1 MAIRLLAALALVLVA
16 ADSAPAQVAVGGGY
30 NPWTGRAH
38 STTVA
43 RNPWTGGVQART
55 NTVNPWT
62 GTRTTQTAGYNPW
75 TGTTY
80 RGGAAYNPWT
90 NRGVAGVRYR
100 R

>member
-1 MAIRLLAALALVLVA
+1 MTRLLLAAGVIALAA
-16 ADSAPAQVAVGGGY
+16 GPASAQFAVRAGV

-62 GTRTTQTAGYNPW
+62 GTRTTHTAGFNPW
-75 TGTTY
+75 TGTAY
-80 RGGAAYNPWT
+80 RGGAAVNPWT
-90 NRGVAGVRYR
+90 GRHAAYGYGR
-100 R
+100 RW